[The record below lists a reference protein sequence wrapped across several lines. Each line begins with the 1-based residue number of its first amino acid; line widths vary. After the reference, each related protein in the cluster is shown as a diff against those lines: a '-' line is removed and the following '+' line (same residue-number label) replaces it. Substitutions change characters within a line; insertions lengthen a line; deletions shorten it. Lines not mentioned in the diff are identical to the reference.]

1 MVKVLLQIYPM
12 IPAADEDERRARRP
26 IGRDAE
32 RYHAVIKGCDELVKA
47 CDALGLWGVSTIEH
61 HFHSEGYELG
71 PNPGMLT
78 MRWGTIT
85 KNLRVGALGY
95 VMSAQH
101 PIRVAEEIAILDH
114 LTDGRCFAGFARG
127 YQDRWTNIIG
137 QHLGTRAT
145 HSDGGADDRINR
157 DIFEEQVQMVLDAWT
172 QESVEQNTPL
182 WQIPYP
188 YDEGISW
195 WMADATKRLGAPG
208 EIGDDGRV
216 RRVSVVPAPYTKPY
230 PPVFVASSGSV
241 PTIEYCGRMGFIPT
255 YFTNIEKGAEMGM
268 TYLNAAR
275 SAGHDIA
282 FGERQ
287 ATTRWLQ
294 LGDTHEEAV
303 SAAASYDAEI
313 QRNFYNL
320 LALAAQRQVQT
331 LPPDTSIHA
340 FTEVVEQSEQH
351 CVGTVDE
358 VREKM
363 VRQWQE
369 LPAEYCLLILHYAQ
383 QPLDSCIWN
392 LDTFMRE
399 IKPALDEITAAARL
413 PDSAPV
419 ADS

>member
-1 MVKVLLQIYPM
+1 MVKVILQIYPV
-12 IPAADEDERRARRP
+12 IPAADEEERRALRP
-26 IGRDAE
+26 IGRNVE
-32 RYHAVIKGCDELVKA
+32 RYHDVIKECDELVKG
-47 CDALGLWGVSTIEH
+47 CDDLGLWGVSTIEH

-101 PIRVAEEIAILDH
+101 PIRVAEETAILDH
-114 LTDGRCFAGFARG
+114 LLDGRIFVGFARG
-127 YQDRWTNIIG
+127 YQDRWTNVIG

-145 HSDGGADDRINR
+145 HSDGSADDQINR

-172 QESVEQNTPL
+172 QESIEHNSDL

-188 YDEGISW
+188 YDEGIEW
-195 WMADATKRLGAPG
+195 WMGASTERLGAPG
-208 EIGDDGRV
+208 EMVDGRV
-216 RRVSVVPAPYTKPY
+216 RRVSVVPTPYQQPY
-230 PPVFVASSGSV
+230 PPIFVASSGSPATV
-241 PTIEYCGRMGFIPT
+241 EYCGRMGFTPT
-255 YFTNIEKGAEMGM
+255 YFTNVEKGAEMGKL
-268 TYLNAAR
+268 YLDAAR
-275 SAGHDIA
+275 GAGHDVA

-294 LGDTHEEAV
+294 LGDTHEEALE
-303 SAAASYDAEI
+303 STAKYDAEI

-320 LALAAQRQVQT
+320 LAFAARRDREA
-331 LPPDTSIHA
+331 LPPDSSINA
-340 FTEVVEQSEQH
+340 FTELIENSEQH

-369 LPAEYCLLILHYAQ
+369 LPAEYCVLILHYAQ
-383 QPLDSCIWN
+383 QPLDSCLWN
-392 LDTFMRE
+392 LERFMKE
-399 IKPALDEITAAARL
+399 IKPALDEYQPIREGSAGAATPAG
-413 PDSAPV
+413 
-419 ADS
+419 